1 MMARVIFHI
10 DLNAFYANAEIILN
24 PSLKGKPIAVSGTT
38 RRSVISTCSYEA
50 RAYGIHSAMP
60 TQEALK
66 LCKDLIIVSGHYEFY
81 EDLSNKFIK
90 IVNKY
95 SNLVEKASIDECYVD
110 VTDIIMTYKR
120 PLDFAWQLQQEIYNE
135 INIPCSIGVAPNKFL
150 AKMASDMKKPMGIT
164 VLRLQ
169 EVPSKLWPLNIEKM
183 RGVGKKTVPLL
194 KELGINT
201 IGDLANFKEK
211 HLLIPIFKNN
221 LEKILLRAH
230 GKDDSEIIIDHEV
243 KSISQSVTLLEDIV
257 DYDEIKGV
265 FMSLSRSLERRLK
278 DEGKIGYVLYI
289 TIKLFDFNQIVRS
302 KKLDSPIYNKNDIFE
317 HTMQLFD
324 LNWNDEPIR
333 LLGIGLSK
341 LIDAREHMPQL
352 NLFETNVY
360 DETEE
365 VLNSLNKMIV
375 NGNLKRA
382 SDILKKKDKL

>member
-1 MMARVIFHI
+1 MARVIFHI

-169 EVPSKLWPLNIEKM
+169 EVPTKLWPLNIEKM

-201 IGDLANFKEK
+201 IGDLANFKDK

-221 LEKILLRAH
+221 IDKILLRAH

-302 KKLDSPIYNKNDIFE
+302 KKLDNPIYNKNDVFE

>member
-1 MMARVIFHI
+1 MARVIFHI

-169 EVPSKLWPLNIEKM
+169 EVPTKLWPLNIEKM

-341 LIDAREHMPQL
+341 LIDAKEHMPQL

>member
-1 MMARVIFHI
+1 MARVIFHI

-169 EVPSKLWPLNIEKM
+169 EVPTKLWPLNIEKM
-183 RGVGKKTVPLL
+183 RSVGKKTVPLL

-341 LIDAREHMPQL
+341 LIDAKEHMPQL

>member
-1 MMARVIFHI
+1 MARVIFHI

-169 EVPSKLWPLNIEKM
+169 EVPTKLWPLNIEKM

>member
-1 MMARVIFHI
+1 MARVIFHI

-341 LIDAREHMPQL
+341 LIDAKEHMPQL

-365 VLNSLNKMIV
+365 VLNSLNKMLV

>member
-1 MMARVIFHI
+1 MARVIFHI

-169 EVPSKLWPLNIEKM
+169 EVPTKLWPLNIEKM

-341 LIDAREHMPQL
+341 LIDAKEHMPQL

-365 VLNSLNKMIV
+365 VLNSLNKMIG

-382 SDILKKKDKL
+382 SDILKKKNKL

>member
-1 MMARVIFHI
+1 MARVIFHI

-120 PLDFAWQLQQEIYNE
+120 PLEFAWQLQQEIYNE

-169 EVPSKLWPLNIEKM
+169 EVPTKLWPLNIEKM
-183 RGVGKKTVPLL
+183 RSVGKKTVPLL

-341 LIDAREHMPQL
+341 LIDAKEHMPQL

>member
-1 MMARVIFHI
+1 MARVIFHI

-120 PLDFAWQLQQEIYNE
+120 PLEFAWQLQQEIYNE

-169 EVPSKLWPLNIEKM
+169 EVPTKLWPLNIEKM

-341 LIDAREHMPQL
+341 LIDAKEHMPQL

-365 VLNSLNKMIV
+365 VLNSLNKMLV

>member
-230 GKDDSEIIIDHEV
+230 GKDDSEIKIDHEV

-341 LIDAREHMPQL
+341 LIDAKEHMPQL

>member
-1 MMARVIFHI
+1 MARVIFHI

-365 VLNSLNKMIV
+365 VLNSLNKMLV

>member
-1 MMARVIFHI
+1 MARVIFHI

-221 LEKILLRAH
+221 IDKILLRAH

>member
-1 MMARVIFHI
+1 MARVIFHI